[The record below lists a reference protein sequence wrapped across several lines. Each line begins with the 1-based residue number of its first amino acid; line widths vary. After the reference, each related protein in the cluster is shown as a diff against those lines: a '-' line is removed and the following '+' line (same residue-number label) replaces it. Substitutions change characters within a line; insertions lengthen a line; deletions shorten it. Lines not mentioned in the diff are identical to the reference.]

1 MVGALVFALVVE
13 GLGDGGRKPLP
24 GPHETDVRA
33 ELVDLMAKV
42 AAGEVRV
49 QVERVYPFEE
59 AAAALAKVTTRHARG
74 KVVLTLG
81 TDALTTSP

>member
-1 MVGALVFALVVE
+1 M
-13 GLGDGGRKPLP
+13 
-24 GPHETDVRA
+24 T
-33 ELVDLMAKV
+33 KV